1 MIPAFP
7 LWLSLMYCNCCLCLF
22 LYTHTACQAVIW
34 WAEPRS
40 DGLTHIPAVRCWCET
55 GATWPSFH
63 CCSVFSSSTIF
74 PLLKNKS
81 QCIMCFPPQ
90 LGYIY
95 RDILTAKCCNNWS
108 LYFPSIWM
116 WSQSLFLHK
125 LSLKPL
131 SPKVHFGAFICYVNV
146 LMRSS
151 FHSKALPCTYQSRF
165 VHVDQNMTVWH
176 LWAQAHWGA
185 CPLFLNEPWCSDCLS
200 FFLRVTIDWV
210 NVFTGIRWK
219 FKDQARDFILS
230 WLPEFFTVYQDV
242 ALSNLCWYN
251 SKWYLKKEKEK
262 SLYI

>member
-1 MIPAFP
+1 
-7 LWLSLMYCNCCLCLF
+7 
-22 LYTHTACQAVIW
+22 
-34 WAEPRS
+34 
-40 DGLTHIPAVRCWCET
+40 
-55 GATWPSFH
+55 
-63 CCSVFSSSTIF
+63 
-74 PLLKNKS
+74 
-81 QCIMCFPPQ
+81 MCFPPQ

-108 LYFPSIWM
+108 LYFHSIWM

-131 SPKVHFGAFICYVNV
+131 SHKVHFGAFICYVNV

-151 FHSKALPCTYQSRF
+151 FHSKALSCTYQSRF

-200 FFLRVTIDWV
+200 FFLRITMDWV

-219 FKDQARDFILS
+219 IKDQAWDFMLS

-251 SKWYLKKEKEK
+251 SKWYLKKRKRKQPLHLISGLVGKPIPSIYLAKCSCSGWDRWNTLLPSVTSLVMFWEAFNYVRNLRSEKVHH
-262 SLYI
+262 SHWVCFPGLS

>member
-1 MIPAFP
+1 
-7 LWLSLMYCNCCLCLF
+7 
-22 LYTHTACQAVIW
+22 
-34 WAEPRS
+34 
-40 DGLTHIPAVRCWCET
+40 
-55 GATWPSFH
+55 
-63 CCSVFSSSTIF
+63 
-74 PLLKNKS
+74 
-81 QCIMCFPPQ
+81 
-90 LGYIY
+90 
-95 RDILTAKCCNNWS
+95 
-108 LYFPSIWM
+108 M

>member
-1 MIPAFP
+1 MSPAFP

-34 WAEPRS
+34 WAELRS

-151 FHSKALPCTYQSRF
+151 FHSKAVLYLPKQICSCWSK
-165 VHVDQNMTVWH
+165 HDCMT
-176 LWAQAHWGA
+176 
-185 CPLFLNEPWCSDCLS
+185 PLGTGT
-200 FFLRVTIDWV
+200 LR
-210 NVFTGIRWK
+210 R
-219 FKDQARDFILS
+219 
-230 WLPEFFTVYQDV
+230 LPII
-242 ALSNLCWYN
+242 
-251 SKWYLKKEKEK
+251 SKWAMV
-262 SLYI
+262 